1 MALTDKAKATAKRN
15 SFVALAAGAVVCTVT
30 ILILSQLGLSV
41 SSSMAP
47 VIELPMRVLAIN
59 AIAAVLS
66 VCAFEAFVHVD
77 QITTEG
83 KWELVF
89 PLLAPLAIFGFELL
103 RSRDWSADRKADQ
116 FASFR
121 ASVLVSAALAS
132 AASLPREIAKVVV
145 SACLVVA
152 AAVLPL
158 SSASDDSVNGALSQA
173 IQRSLMVVLT
183 WVIVAIVIDH
193 YSTKPPKDK
202 AQKELKLKST
212 PESDP

>member
-1 MALTDKAKATAKRN
+1 MALSDKDRADTKRKRI
-15 SFVALAAGAVVCTVT
+15 FALAAGATVCCIAV
-30 ILILSQLGLSV
+30 LVLSQLALSA
-41 SSSMAP
+41 SGTMAP
-47 VIELPMRVLAIN
+47 VISLPMRVLSIN
-59 AIAAVLS
+59 AVAAILS
-66 VCAFEAFVHVD
+66 VCAFEAFVNVD
-77 QITTEG
+77 KITSGG
-83 KWELVF
+83 KFELAL

-158 SSASDDSVNGALSQA
+158 TSASDDSVNGALSQA
-173 IQRSLMVVLT
+173 VQRSLMVVLT

-193 YSTKPPKDK
+193 YSKPPNTQAPK
-202 AQKELKLKST
+202 KSAA
-212 PESDP
+212 SADDGS

>member
-1 MALTDKAKATAKRN
+1 MAPMVISKRDQ
-15 SFVALAAGAVVCTVT
+15 FLALAAGATVCC
-30 ILILSQLGLSV
+30 IAIIILSQLGLSA
-41 SSSMAP
+41 SGTMAP
-47 VIELPMRVLAIN
+47 VIDLPVRVLSIN
-59 AIAAVLS
+59 AIAAILS

-77 QITTEG
+77 KITTGG
-83 KWELVF
+83 KWELAL

-132 AASLPREIAKVVV
+132 AASLPREFAKVVV

-158 SSASDDSVNGALSQA
+158 SSASDESVNGALSQA

-193 YSTKPPKDK
+193 YSKRPNTKDAEK
-202 AQKELKLKST
+202 T
-212 PESDP
+212 P